1 MSSVKMKCKI
11 VTFEEVHDMV
21 KQVAEQVKAS
31 GYKPMTIVAL
41 ARGGLIP
48 ARLMCDFLGIT
59 DLVTLK
65 VEHWIETGKTKDEAT
80 IKYPLIADFSGRDIL
95 IIDDITDTGKSL
107 IVSTDYLGNTSP
119 RQTRVATMQYI
130 PESKFKPDYFAE
142 EVKVWTWF
150 IYPWNWIEDTST
162 LIVRLLK
169 TAKEKKWSLGEIM
182 NGLRD
187 DFEIEWNKAMLEYI
201 LKIMVERKQVE
212 LYGKGEDLTYRILEE
227 KVIKL

>member
-1 MSSVKMKCKI
+1 MSSAKMKCKI
-11 VTFEEVHDMV
+11 VTFEEVHDMA

-31 GYKPMTIVAL
+31 GYRPTTIVAV

-80 IKYPLIADFSGRDIL
+80 IKYPLIADFTGKDIL

-107 IVSTDYLGNTSP
+107 IVSTEYLKKTNP
-119 RQTRVATMQYI
+119 RKTRVATMQYI
-130 PESKFKPDYFAE
+130 PQSKFKPDYFAE

-169 TAKEKKWSLGEIM
+169 TDKEKNWGLGEIM
-182 NGLRD
+182 NGLLD
-187 DFEIEWNKAMLEYI
+187 NFEIQWNREMLKYI
-201 LKIMVERKQVE
+201 LKIMVERTQVE
-212 LYGKGEDLTYRILEE
+212 SYGKGKDATYRIREE
-227 KVIKL
+227 KVIRL